1 MRTIRNHS
9 ISTPF
14 IKSATRSLLPLA
26 GFVLAL
32 GAPQA
37 HAQYRASIQG
47 AVTDTSGAVVP
58 GATLT
63 LTDIGTN
70 EKQVRTSNDQG
81 FYSFNALPAD
91 KFSLVVTAKG
101 FQKQVMD
108 QLQVIPDQPNGVNVQ
123 LVIGTD
129 SQTVTVNASTE
140 ATLDTETANNGRTI
154 TENEIQHM
162 PVYQRD
168 VTALI
173 QLAPGVQADGSQG
186 GGGGGFQS
194 PGTQTGASSGGG
206 GNLGGTSSIFA
217 TENGASANANG
228 GQFETNGYTVDGIST
243 VSAVWGGSTV
253 ITPSQDSVSSVKI
266 ITNAYDAE
274 NGRFSGALTQI
285 TSKSGTNDLH
295 GSFFIQLNRP
305 GLNAYQRW
313 NGPGSVQA
321 YDANGVKLTPEQRG
335 LLRDPNRYNQL
346 GGSIGGPLWKNRIF
360 AFFNYEGQSS
370 STSVPGTGWYST
382 TQLAALAPAN
392 SLASKYL
399 NLKGAG
405 VINTGIIAA
414 KCSDAG
420 LTENVNCRT
429 IPGQGLN
436 IGSPLTNG
444 LGKQDLGYVS
454 ASDPGVGNGLTN
466 VADIADYATSNPS
479 TNDFKQYN
487 GRLDADVTA
496 KDHASF
502 TIYWVPATTT
512 QYNGGLGY
520 QLLNHSQINDAF
532 SVIYNHIFSPT
543 LLNEARANA
552 AGFRYNELQGN
563 AQAPFGL
570 PQDAVTQIGSITL
583 ANFGV
588 SSPAHLDQWT
598 YGYKDVATKVLATQ
612 TMKFGFDF
620 THLEYLNDPIGAPN
634 YSFYNLWDFVND
646 APEAEGGPFQAT
658 TGLPGG
664 YRNDNR
670 ENMLGVFFQD
680 DWKARPNLTI
690 SAGLRY
696 NYFGPLTDK
705 DNHMGTLT
713 FGTGASYLS
722 GITIKTGKP
731 AWVAQKLNFG
741 PQVGFNWLP
750 MRSNGKIV
758 IRGGYGLDYNQ
769 QQIATANAYDNNP
782 PGTSSVPGTSNGPKD
797 INPNIIYATSG
808 DINNI
813 NGYPA
818 NRSTLVSFNAAG
830 LPTAGAANLNGLPGH
845 MPTEY
850 SHHYSLDMEWDL
862 GHSVVFNIGYE
873 GSSSHHLLYN
883 YDATALAAIY
893 GYPQTP
899 LVNSVSTFGSQG
911 KSNNN
916 MLLAGLKHE
925 FSHTFSAEAQYTWAH
940 SLDTDSGP
948 YSRDA
953 YLYNPSLSY
962 GRSDYDL
969 NSSFKAF
976 GIWQPVFFHGSH
988 AWAEKVAGG
997 WSLSG
1002 IFNFHTGFGWTPVY
1016 QNSHPIYVNN
1026 STYQY
1031 ANFRPIYKGG
1041 GGLSTSNEAFKTGN
1055 NYLNPGTA
1063 NTDGANQDAFNNNY
1077 FEIPNYANAIVGAG
1091 QAPTAFIP
1099 PPGLGRNTFSGPKY
1113 RDVDLTLAKSFGLP
1127 NMKILGEHSS
1137 IELKANALNI
1147 FNLLNIDPS
1156 TISTNIANAN
1166 LGQATG
1172 ALGSRTIDVQAR
1184 FSF

>member
-405 VINTGIIAA
+405 VLNTGIIAVEA
-414 KCSDAG
+414 ALNAG
-420 LTENVNCRT
+420 LVENVNCRT

-436 IGSPLTNG
+436 IGSPLTKG
-444 LGKQDLGYVS
+444 LGKQDLGYVN
-454 ASDPGVGNGLTN
+454 ASDPGVGNGLAN

-487 GRLDADVTA
+487 GRLDADVTRQGPRQLRHLLGA
-496 KDHASF
+496 SDHHSPTTAVWAINSS
-502 TIYWVPATTT
+502 TTRRSTTPSPSSTTTYSLRPCSTKPVPTLPDSATT
-512 QYNGGLGY
+512 NCR
-520 QLLNHSQINDAF
+520 AMRRRP
-532 SVIYNHIFSPT
+532 SVF
-543 LLNEARANA
+543 
-552 AGFRYNELQGN
+552 
-563 AQAPFGL
+563 

-646 APEAEGGPFQAT
+646 APEAEGGPFQAK

-758 IRGGYGLDYNQ
+758 VRGGYGLDYNQ

-782 PGTSSVPGTSNGPKD
+782 PGTSSVPGTSTGPTQ
-797 INPNIIYATSG
+797 INPNIIYETVQQHLQHQRVSSQ
-808 DINNI
+808 
-813 NGYPA
+813 PA
-818 NRSTLVSFNAAG
+818 STLVSFNAAG
-830 LPTAGAANLNGLPGH
+830 LPTAGSANLNGLPGH
-845 MPTEY
+845 LPTEY

-883 YDATALAAIY
+883 YDATALAFIY
-893 GYPQTP
+893 GYSTDAARQYRQHLRQPGKIEQQHAAHRPQ
-899 LVNSVSTFGSQG
+899 
-911 KSNNN
+911 
-916 MLLAGLKHE
+916 A
-925 FSHTFSAEAQYTWAH
+925 
-940 SLDTDSGP
+940 
-948 YSRDA
+948 
-953 YLYNPSLSY
+953 
-962 GRSDYDL
+962 
-969 NSSFKAF
+969 
-976 GIWQPVFFHGSH
+976 
-988 AWAEKVAGG
+988 
-997 WSLSG
+997 
-1002 IFNFHTGFGWTPVY
+1002 
-1016 QNSHPIYVNN
+1016 
-1026 STYQY
+1026 
-1031 ANFRPIYKGG
+1031 
-1041 GGLSTSNEAFKTGN
+1041 
-1055 NYLNPGTA
+1055 
-1063 NTDGANQDAFNNNY
+1063 
-1077 FEIPNYANAIVGAG
+1077 
-1091 QAPTAFIP
+1091 
-1099 PPGLGRNTFSGPKY
+1099 
-1113 RDVDLTLAKSFGLP
+1113 
-1127 NMKILGEHSS
+1127 
-1137 IELKANALNI
+1137 
-1147 FNLLNIDPS
+1147 
-1156 TISTNIANAN
+1156 
-1166 LGQATG
+1166 
-1172 ALGSRTIDVQAR
+1172 
-1184 FSF
+1184 